1 MTPTSV
7 NLNLFAMFEAIF
19 NDSFLNR
26 WLASGLAGMLFHR
39 GRIAA

>member
-1 MTPTSV
+1 MTLTRV
-7 NLNLFAMFEAIF
+7 HINLFAMFEAIF

-26 WLASGLAGMLFHR
+26 WLASGLAGMRFYR